1 MAVKRTLR
9 PTRPS
14 AAIER
19 AYRKKLD
26 DLIDKMQRSVVW
38 WISAAYRKREKQ
50 ITQDAGPA
58 RGLAEELQSVMRD
71 WQRDFDKAAEDMARW
86 FAENDVRH
94 VRNSTREAFKAAG
107 LGELFTVKFRYM
119 SRHERDVLQSIIIE
133 NVNLIKSI
141 PQQYLTEVQGLV
153 QRCVQNGRDLGY
165 LREELQKRYEITK
178 RRAATIARDQT
189 NKATENLS
197 RARMQSL
204 GVTRGIWIH
213 TSAGKTYRETHVK
226 MDGKEFDLS
235 KGLYDSAVG
244 RNIFP
249 GELVNCFPGDS
260 KLYGLPFVEKLYRRF
275 YRGELTELITVNG
288 AVLRVTPNH
297 PILTLEG
304 WKAASLIDCGD
315 YIFQIGRKDR
325 YARELN
331 RYGAIPTFEDFFEAF
346 VGHGV
351 PTSILNS
358 AECDFHGDMSD
369 GEINVIDVNSLLTN
383 KTKSSLFKK
392 GREFGFT
399 RSEVRDIASIL
410 TGGSVMTPLIM
421 WHLPTSCLMGGSSK
435 RLPVFLS
442 SLTVAELI
450 CLFSAS
456 RDNSGT
462 QDTAADN
469 IPGTA
474 KMASNCQLAYA
485 GLVHGYNLIFGDKRS
500 ILDAPMFL
508 NGESTLPNINGEVVG
523 TDPQLFSN
531 RFKHLTF
538 GETFYRVVDKR
549 ISEFSGHVYNLQ
561 TSLGWYIA
569 DYTVVHNC
577 RCTYRPIIS

>member
-1 MAVKRTLR
+1 MSVKRTLR

-58 RGLAEELQSVMRD
+58 RSLAEELQSVMRD

-204 GVTRGIWIH
+204 GITKGIWIH

-226 MDGKEFDLS
+226 MNGKEFDLS

-244 RNIFP
+244 RNVFP
-249 GELVNCFPGDS
+249 AELVNC
-260 KLYGLPFVEKLYRRF
+260 K
-275 YRGELTELITVNG
+275 
-288 AVLRVTPNH
+288 
-297 PILTLEG
+297 
-304 WKAASLIDCGD
+304 
-315 YIFQIGRKDR
+315 
-325 YARELN
+325 
-331 RYGAIPTFEDFFEAF
+331 
-346 VGHGV
+346 
-351 PTSILNS
+351 
-358 AECDFHGDMSD
+358 
-369 GEINVIDVNSLLTN
+369 
-383 KTKSSLFKK
+383 
-392 GREFGFT
+392 
-399 RSEVRDIASIL
+399 
-410 TGGSVMTPLIM
+410 
-421 WHLPTSCLMGGSSK
+421 
-435 RLPVFLS
+435 
-442 SLTVAELI
+442 
-450 CLFSAS
+450 
-456 RDNSGT
+456 
-462 QDTAADN
+462 
-469 IPGTA
+469 
-474 KMASNCQLAYA
+474 
-485 GLVHGYNLIFGDKRS
+485 
-500 ILDAPMFL
+500 
-508 NGESTLPNINGEVVG
+508 
-523 TDPQLFSN
+523 
-531 RFKHLTF
+531 
-538 GETFYRVVDKR
+538 
-549 ISEFSGHVYNLQ
+549 
-561 TSLGWYIA
+561 
-569 DYTVVHNC
+569 
-577 RCTYRPIIS
+577 CTYRPIIT